1 MSSNED
7 EAAASRAEHNRAA
20 QQFKTK
26 RNLLVEQVRA
36 TRDAFRL
43 LTDETVEHH
52 RARCDKL
59 KILQARF
66 EEFQDQAIEM
76 NSLLCSNNQIEL
88 SQAQAD
94 FDRIHNEAAAVFL
107 SKVLKATRETT
118 FMNNTSFSTTFI
130 RLPKLE
136 LPKFSG
142 DLGNWRTWHN
152 LYKASVHT
160 SPSLLGVQK
169 FQYLIGSLKGD
180 ALALVTGLDITA
192 ENYEVAWKLLC
203 DRYHSER
210 RHVFFHFHGLLDLP
224 DVKHSEQI
232 PPLITKIREH
242 SQALQALGHAPD
254 TYAGLLTAH
263 IIRKLSYRLRQR
275 LEDYRG
281 ADSTYPKLE
290 ELMEFLE
297 KERRGSED
305 TLSNRKE
312 TRTLVTSQ
320 PKNAGG
326 KPWKSKPS
334 GETVLTATSTPEDE
348 PDKSSSS
355 HQKDPQCPLCL
366 TTHRLRLCPTFQA
379 KSAADRRSYIEASNR
394 CFNCLGLHKVSQC
407 SNTGTC
413 SECGRKH
420 NTMLHEEN
428 PPTKKALTASL
439 VHPHNAS

>member
-20 QQFKTK
+20 QQLKTK

-94 FDRIHNEAAAVFL
+94 FDRIHNEAAA
-107 SKVLKATRETT
+107 
-118 FMNNTSFSTTFI
+118 
-130 RLPKLE
+130 
-136 LPKFSG
+136 
-142 DLGNWRTWHN
+142 
-152 LYKASVHT
+152 
-160 SPSLLGVQK
+160 
-169 FQYLIGSLKGD
+169 
-180 ALALVTGLDITA
+180 
-192 ENYEVAWKLLC
+192 
-203 DRYHSER
+203 
-210 RHVFFHFHGLLDLP
+210 
-224 DVKHSEQI
+224 
-232 PPLITKIREH
+232 
-242 SQALQALGHAPD
+242 
-254 TYAGLLTAH
+254 
-263 IIRKLSYRLRQR
+263 R